1 MSDERLF
8 SLRNRWF
15 TVTVGGTLALAAFS
29 AVVGFIWLPSAQ
41 SDQPFQGIWNAICSA
56 AGVPQQWLRASSA
69 TPAPLTQTS
78 AVAMTPQLL
87 AHSGSTSIGR
97 GATLSLRCT
106 MCHGVRGISEAN
118 SPNLAGQYASVI
130 YKQLAD
136 FQSGARRNA
145 VMSPMVSNLSDQDMR
160 DLSAYYAYLP
170 RPEPLRTSASSSM
183 PAPDIVSHGAPMR
196 NIASCAS
203 CHGGIDH
210 KAGSP
215 WLEGMPAAYTRAQ
228 LQAFADGTRHNDI
241 SEQMRNVARNMTREE
256 IDAAATYYAGAQP

>member
-8 SLRNRWF
+8 SLRNPWF
-15 TVTVGGTLALAAFS
+15 TVTVGGLLAMVVFS
-29 AVVGFIWLPSAQ
+29 VGVGFIWLPSAQ
-41 SDQPFQGIWNAICSA
+41 SDQPFQGVWNAICSA
-56 AGVPQQWLRASSA
+56 AGVPQQWLRVSSA
-69 TPAPLTQTS
+69 TPAPLLQTS

-87 AHSGSTSIGR
+87 AQSSSTSVGR
-97 GATLSLRCT
+97 GATLSMRCT
-106 MCHGVRGISEAN
+106 MCHGVRGMSDAN

-130 YKQLAD
+130 YKQLLD
-136 FQSGARRNA
+136 FQAGARRNA

-170 RPEPLRTSASSSM
+170 RPVAVRSDAVAVPV
-183 PAPDIVSHGAPMR
+183 PDIVSHGAPMR

-228 LQAFADGTRHNDI
+228 LQAFATDARHNDI
-241 SEQMRNVARNMTREE
+241 NEQMRNVARNMTPGE
-256 IDAAATYYAGAQP
+256 IDAAAAYYAGAQP